1 MTKVT
6 NNYTDAVST
15 QISVTIKVSDTR
27 SITITRRVLNENLDS
42 EIEALAKITRD
53 YEKKGGIK
61 NE

>member
-1 MTKVT
+1 
-6 NNYTDAVST
+6 
-15 QISVTIKVSDTR
+15 VSDTR